1 MIIICQAE
9 LRAEERRYRDYLR
22 QVRDDERRRE
32 RELESVC
39 DAEVE
44 RMWEQRV
51 RQWRAEKAARQK
63 LLDEVVEAR
72 RQQIQQRRAS
82 ALAGY
87 TTSSRA
93 VAAFLGG
100 SVAEWLACWTRAQKG
115 PCSNR
120 SRDAIG

>member
-1 MIIICQAE
+1 VSAAVRPCATATVAASCDCQAE
-9 LRAEERRYRDYLR
+9 LGAEDRRYRDYLR

-72 RQQIQQRRAS
+72 RQQIQQRRTS
-82 ALAGY
+82 ALAEY

-100 SVAEWLACWTRAQKG
+100 S
-115 PCSNR
+115 
-120 SRDAIG
+120 